1 MVNGINYAS
10 CPDLW
15 DLNFS
20 CEMSNHAT
28 MVLELL
34 IALAAG
40 LCLAYLFYRRENNN
54 MQNVTSYNEQQFD
67 YQKRRIQLHLPD
79 VLGEVKSIKSFFIQI
94 RELLKRD
101 DCWDR
106 IDDLIKNMANSEK
119 EGHFFTVVFSR
130 ELQVKVFKD
139 PQLHDYLT
147 RKLEPIKND
156 MILRF

>member
-54 MQNVTSYNEQQFD
+54 M
-67 YQKRRIQLHLPD
+67 
-79 VLGEVKSIKSFFIQI
+79 
-94 RELLKRD
+94 
-101 DCWDR
+101 
-106 IDDLIKNMANSEK
+106 
-119 EGHFFTVVFSR
+119 
-130 ELQVKVFKD
+130 
-139 PQLHDYLT
+139 
-147 RKLEPIKND
+147 
-156 MILRF
+156 